1 MILINNFTMMMQL
14 KKNCDG
20 DDDDGDEHDGDDDEV
35 LVIGEKS
42 CYSPLDFPRRQMR
55 SFNRIPIFLSRKIFP
70 LFLRLTKHKWKG
82 KVNNEETS

>member
-1 MILINNFTMMMQL
+1 MQL

-55 SFNRIPIFLSRKIFP
+55 SFNRIPIFLAEIYS
-70 LFLRLTKHKWKG
+70 LFSKTDQTQMERESEQRGDKLIGGDHFHFL
-82 KVNNEETS
+82 